1 MASGCYSSEA
11 IGSCHSEGDAVAPE
25 EAAFVVR
32 QSHSR
37 SLAHARD
44 DKPPAARAASASCSS
59 IATRNLNS
67 SASSVDSHRCR
78 SPLRGAP
85 RQPYGRL
92 GLLLFHRDVKPQLV
106 GLERRLT
113 SLPIPAARGPS
124 SAARAATCPAA
135 HRRSSRC
142 APISRC
148 HRSRIFRTPPLSSS
162 SPPRP
167 ASPNR
172 RARRSGW

>member
-124 SAARAATCPAA
+124 SAVRPPRPPAPP
-135 HRRSSRC
+135 SR
-142 APISRC
+142 PE
-148 HRSRIFRTPPLSSS
+148 T

-167 ASPNR
+167 RPSPHI
-172 RARRSGW
+172 

>member
-1 MASGCYSSEA
+1 
-11 IGSCHSEGDAVAPE
+11 
-25 EAAFVVR
+25 
-32 QSHSR
+32 
-37 SLAHARD
+37 
-44 DKPPAARAASASCSS
+44 
-59 IATRNLNS
+59 LNS

-124 SAARAATCPAA
+124 SAVR
-135 HRRSSRC
+135 
-142 APISRC
+142 
-148 HRSRIFRTPPLSSS
+148 
-162 SPPRP
+162 PPRP
-167 ASPNR
+167 PALPSRRETSTRRPRASTHIAADPR
-172 RARRSGW
+172 CAGPLVSRTAASASCSSIAT